1 MEGWKLT
8 SPLCP
13 LEGPGGHYIH
23 QSDKECTHEKRLSIT
38 EKTPCAC
45 HFWAMVVKGH
55 AVIEEL
61 DPLETGMIEFW
72 NKRRR
77 DSAHQRTS
85 TVKEALSNPSSKKT

>member
-1 MEGWKLT
+1 MEEGMKKLRKKWARYSGYVTMEGWKLT
-8 SPLCP
+8 SPLGP

-38 EKTPCAC
+38 EKTPCGC

-61 DPLETGMIEFW
+61 DPLETGMIEF
-72 NKRRR
+72 
-77 DSAHQRTS
+77 
-85 TVKEALSNPSSKKT
+85 